1 MSVET
6 PFDLADVCEA
16 FIADR
21 SISDDH
27 LEYLRHAVEEGLTVF
42 GGSPCIADG
51 GTCSWLDLP
60 PGSTWP
66 ECAATVLD
74 AVEGTGNQ
82 WLNATRAHL
91 ELEVAA

>member
-1 MSVET
+1 MGIHFE
-6 PFDLADVCEA
+6 LADISEH

-21 SISDDH
+21 AISEQQHDF
-27 LEYLRHAVEEGLTVF
+27 LRHSVEETLTTF
-42 GGSPCIADG
+42 GAIPMVADG

-82 WLNATRAHL
+82 WLNATRNHL
-91 ELEVAA
+91 EIELAA